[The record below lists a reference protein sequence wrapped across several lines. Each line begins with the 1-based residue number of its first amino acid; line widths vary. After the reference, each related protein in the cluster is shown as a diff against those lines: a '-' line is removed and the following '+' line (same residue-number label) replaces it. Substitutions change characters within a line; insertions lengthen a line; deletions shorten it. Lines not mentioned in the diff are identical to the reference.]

1 MNKLLNVDES
11 ALCIGILIGD
21 REQISEEIEDNFK
34 NSNLTHML
42 AVSGSHVTYI
52 ITAFASTLGKTNKKF
67 TKIFTIIFL
76 IFFMA
81 LTGYTAS
88 VIRACIMG
96 ILVLLASILY
106 RKSDTINNLGISA
119 FIILLINPYT
129 ITDLGFLL
137 SYGGTIGIVLLNKLI
152 SSWVI
157 SIMHNIEKILFSQKK
172 DKKTNRVSNKKISK
186 LNISTIENKTI
197 KSREKIIKKISKY
210 IIDSFSITLSAN
222 LIIIPIMAYSFST
235 FSFTFWISNILAA
248 PIMEIVTIFGFLVY
262 FISIILFPLAKFL
275 GLILNF
281 LLSILLKIAEISSVI
296 PGSSIYIKTPYLIE
310 CIIYYFFI
318 ALIINKNKVWNF
330 LKSTEQF
337 KKIKRNIPKIL
348 SVILVL
354 ILISNFV
361 FHNLRKETKIYFIDV
376 GQGDSTL
383 IKTIQNKT
391 ILIDGGGSEFGSFDV
406 GENIL
411 LPYLL
416 DRRITKIDYIIISH
430 FDSDHVE
437 GLFAVLENLQVKNII
452 ISKQGEESENL
463 NKFKSI
469 VETKNTNVLVVKKG
483 DNIKIDKYSYI
494 EVLFPTEQLIQE
506 NVLNNNSIVFKF
518 NTIGL
523 NMLFTGDIEEIAE
536 TRLIQMYSGT
546 NILKSDILKVAHHG
560 SKTSSTE
567 KFLQLV
573 SPKIALIGVGE
584 DNNFG
589 HPNEIVLERL
599 RAYTSLIY
607 RTDLNGEIII
617 TTNGR
622 RFRVDKQIQN

>member
-210 IIDSFSITLSAN
+210 IIN
-222 LIIIPIMAYSFST
+222 
-235 FSFTFWISNILAA
+235 
-248 PIMEIVTIFGFLVY
+248 
-262 FISIILFPLAKFL
+262 
-275 GLILNF
+275 
-281 LLSILLKIAEISSVI
+281 
-296 PGSSIYIKTPYLIE
+296 
-310 CIIYYFFI
+310 
-318 ALIINKNKVWNF
+318 
-330 LKSTEQF
+330 
-337 KKIKRNIPKIL
+337 
-348 SVILVL
+348 
-354 ILISNFV
+354 
-361 FHNLRKETKIYFIDV
+361 
-376 GQGDSTL
+376 
-383 IKTIQNKT
+383 
-391 ILIDGGGSEFGSFDV
+391 
-406 GENIL
+406 
-411 LPYLL
+411 
-416 DRRITKIDYIIISH
+416 
-430 FDSDHVE
+430 
-437 GLFAVLENLQVKNII
+437 
-452 ISKQGEESENL
+452 
-463 NKFKSI
+463 
-469 VETKNTNVLVVKKG
+469 
-483 DNIKIDKYSYI
+483 
-494 EVLFPTEQLIQE
+494 
-506 NVLNNNSIVFKF
+506 
-518 NTIGL
+518 
-523 NMLFTGDIEEIAE
+523 
-536 TRLIQMYSGT
+536 
-546 NILKSDILKVAHHG
+546 
-560 SKTSSTE
+560 
-567 KFLQLV
+567 
-573 SPKIALIGVGE
+573 
-584 DNNFG
+584 
-589 HPNEIVLERL
+589 
-599 RAYTSLIY
+599 
-607 RTDLNGEIII
+607 
-617 TTNGR
+617 
-622 RFRVDKQIQN
+622 

>member
-1 MNKLLNVDES
+1 MEIISNNNLNLIDKSINFIQNNLKNNMNKLLDVDEA
-11 ALCIGILIGD
+11 ALCAGILIGE
-21 REQISEEIEDNFK
+21 REQISEEIEDDFK

-76 IFFMA
+76 IFFMS

-137 SYGGTIGIVLLNKLI
+137 SYGGTIGIVLLSKKINKF
-152 SSWVI
+152 
-157 SIMHNIEKILFSQKK
+157 IERLFSKE
-172 DKKTNRVSNKKISK
+172 N
-186 LNISTIENKTI
+186 ENKI
-197 KSREKIIKKISKY
+197 NKIVKY

-275 GLILNF
+275 GFILNF
-281 LLSILLKIAEISSVI
+281 LLSILLKIAEISSII

-310 CIIYYFFI
+310 CVIYYFVI
-318 ALIINKNKVWNF
+318 ALIINKNKVWDF
-330 LKSTEQF
+330 LKANAQF
-337 KKIKRNIPKIL
+337 KKIKRNIQKIL
-348 SVILVL
+348 SIIL
-354 ILISNFV
+354 ILIFISNFV
-361 FHNLRKETKIYFIDV
+361 FHNVRKETKIYFIDV

-391 ILIDGGGSEFGSFDV
+391 ILIDGGGSEFGTFDV

-411 LPYLL
+411 FPYLL

-437 GLFAVLENLQVKNII
+437 GLFAVLENLEVKNII

-469 VETKNTNVLVVKKG
+469 VETKDINIIIVKKG
-483 DNIKIDKYSYI
+483 DYIKIDKYSYI

-518 NTIGL
+518 NTIGF

-536 TRLIQMYSGT
+536 TRLTQMYSGT

-589 HPNEIVLERL
+589 HPNKMVLERL
-599 RAYTSLIY
+599 NEYTNLIY

-617 TTNGR
+617 TTNGEKIR
-622 RFRVDKQIQN
+622 IDRQIQNP